1 MFNNRRLS
9 RWTRRIFILLIIIII
24 IIGID
29 QFILKKSKA
38 LTQNDTDHTD
48 EEEVKINTKELSGY
62 PGLHLRTET
71 KETDTYTLSIHMPF
85 TDSEAINESIEQWI
99 DEQKKAFVENV
110 TQQTGNAEN
119 RAHLNIQLETKK
131 VTKQI
136 YSLIFSSEHYTDHRE
151 RQTFIKPFTIDI
163 KNKQIIDIND
173 MIDVQ
178 QHNLLSI
185 HDLIIDELKKDETL
199 HTHNTNHSLQEL
211 TKDPQEW
218 KWSISNRELTLY
230 FDQDEMT
237 TETDEPIKVN
247 IPIKEIRPYLKEDII
262 TQLQLPKKTDQSKEF
277 TPEIRELDPDGKYVA
292 LTFDD
297 GPHPDVTPHVLD
309 TLKQHEARATFFM
322 LGNQVEYY
330 PKIVEQVAKNG
341 HEIGSHSNSHPDL
354 TRLSVQAIQQELNET
369 NEKIEQTVGM
379 KPKLFRPPYG
389 AFDEDVIYSATD
401 YDHSMILW
409 SVDSLDWKN
418 RNTSSVQNTILNNI
432 TPGAIVLMHDIHPS
446 TAEALPQILDTL
458 TNEGYEFV
466 TVSELL
472 TLHQESGV
480 GPFYGKKAY

>member
-230 FDQDEMT
+230 FDQDELTTETDEPLKVDIPIKEVRPYIKKEIKEINKYPKERKWYISNRELTLYFDQDELT
-237 TETDEPIKVN
+237 TETDEPIKVD
-247 IPIKEIRPYLKEDII
+247 IPIKEVRPYLKEDII
-262 TQLQLPKKTDQSKEF
+262 TQLKLPKKTDQSKEF
-277 TPEIRELDPDGKYVA
+277 TPEIRELDPDG
-292 LTFDD
+292 
-297 GPHPDVTPHVLD
+297 
-309 TLKQHEARATFFM
+309 
-322 LGNQVEYY
+322 
-330 PKIVEQVAKNG
+330 
-341 HEIGSHSNSHPDL
+341 
-354 TRLSVQAIQQELNET
+354 
-369 NEKIEQTVGM
+369 
-379 KPKLFRPPYG
+379 
-389 AFDEDVIYSATD
+389 
-401 YDHSMILW
+401 
-409 SVDSLDWKN
+409 
-418 RNTSSVQNTILNNI
+418 
-432 TPGAIVLMHDIHPS
+432 
-446 TAEALPQILDTL
+446 
-458 TNEGYEFV
+458 
-466 TVSELL
+466 
-472 TLHQESGV
+472 
-480 GPFYGKKAY
+480 